1 MTTAAQ
7 TVETGK
13 TEQVEGRPNLL
24 KQVYE
29 AEQELVLEQFA
40 LLKERGNGEMRV
52 AARRDPRT
60 GLVEITYAGVHE
72 KTDLDGLRKMY
83 AELRRKGTRF

>member
-1 MTTAAQ
+1 MAA
-7 TVETGK
+7 ETGQAQGEQ
-13 TEQVEGRPNLL
+13 TERPNLL

-29 AEQELVLEQFA
+29 AEQGLVLEQFA

>member
-1 MTTAAQ
+1 MAQ
-7 TVETGK
+7 TETPVQGK
-13 TEQVEGRPNLL
+13 VLDERPNLL

-29 AEQELVLEQFA
+29 AEQELVLQQFA
-40 LLKERGNGEMRV
+40 LLKERGNGEMRI

>member
-1 MTTAAQ
+1 MTTGAQ
-7 TVETGK
+7 IDGK
-13 TEQVEGRPNLL
+13 GTLNERPNLL

-29 AEQELVLEQFA
+29 AEQGLVLEQFA